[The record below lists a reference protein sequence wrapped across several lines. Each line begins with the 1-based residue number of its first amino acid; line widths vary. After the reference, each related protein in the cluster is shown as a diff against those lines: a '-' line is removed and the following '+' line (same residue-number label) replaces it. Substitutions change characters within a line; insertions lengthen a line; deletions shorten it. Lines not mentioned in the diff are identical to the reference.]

1 MTMLDSRYWDSR
13 YAEADYSYGTEP
25 NDFLVQVAPRIPPG
39 RVLCLAEGQ
48 GRNAVYLAGLGH
60 LVTAVDQS
68 AVGAQR
74 AQRLAAERGVR
85 IETIT
90 ADLADFLIAP
100 GAWEGIV
107 SIFGHLPPALRA
119 DVHRRAVAGLRPGG
133 AFVLEAYSPRQ
144 VHFDTGGPRAGQEEL
159 LVPLSS
165 VAAELG
171 GLRLERAAEVEREV
185 REGSYHH
192 GPASVVQVLG
202 FKPTD

>member
-1 MTMLDSRYWDSR
+1 MTMWDSR
-13 YAEADYSYGTEP
+13 YAEADYAYGTEP
-25 NDFLVQVAPRIPPG
+25 NNFLVQVAPRIPPG

-48 GRNAVYLAGLGH
+48 GRNAVYLAGMGH

-68 AVGAQR
+68 AAGAQR
-74 AQRLAAERGVR
+74 AQQLAAERGVK

-100 GAWEGIV
+100 DAWEGIV

-144 VHFDTGGPRAGQEEL
+144 LQFGTGGPSAGQEEL

-165 VAAELG
+165 AVAELG

-192 GPASVVQVLG
+192 GQASVVQVLG
-202 FKPTD
+202 FKPAD